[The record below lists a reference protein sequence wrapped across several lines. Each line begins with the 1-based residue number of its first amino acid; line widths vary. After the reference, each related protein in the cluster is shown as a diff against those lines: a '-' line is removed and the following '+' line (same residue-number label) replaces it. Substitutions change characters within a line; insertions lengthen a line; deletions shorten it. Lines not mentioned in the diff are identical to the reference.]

1 MHLTRFTDYSL
12 RVLVYLA
19 VKGEE
24 RSTIQEI
31 ASSFDISRNH
41 LMKVVQDLSQQGYI
55 TAIRGKNGGLL
66 LKKSPEDIRLG
77 RLVRDTEHD
86 INLVECFGEDNEC
99 KITPAC
105 RLKPILAEALRGFF
119 AVLDKYTLADMLGPQ
134 ESQLV
139 QLLRIEPLTR
149 RKDDTAPPLAP

>member
-12 RVLVYLA
+12 RVLIYLA

-31 ASSFDISRNH
+31 ASSFDVSRNH
-41 LMKVVQDLSQQGYI
+41 LMKVVQDLSHKGYI
-55 TAIRGKNGGLL
+55 TAFRGKNGGLL
-66 LKKSPEDIRLG
+66 LKKPPETIRLG
-77 RLVRDTEHD
+77 KLVRDTEND
-86 INLVECFGEDNEC
+86 LQLVECFGEDNEC

-105 RLKPILAEALRGFF
+105 RLKPILAEALRAFL

-134 ESQLV
+134 EAQLV

-149 RKDDTAPPLAP
+149 SKTDTASPLAP

>member
-12 RVLVYLA
+12 RVLIYLA

-24 RSTIQEI
+24 RSTIHEI
-31 ASSFDISRNH
+31 ATSFEVSRNH
-41 LMKVVQDLSQQGYI
+41 LMKVVQDLSHKGYI
-55 TAIRGKNGGLL
+55 TAVRGKNGGLL
-66 LKKSPEDIRLG
+66 LKKPPEEIRLG
-77 RLVRDTEHD
+77 RLVRDTEND
-86 INLVECFGEDNEC
+86 LQLVECFGEANEC

-105 RLKPILAEALRGFF
+105 RLKPILAEALRAFLT
-119 AVLDKYTLADMLGPQ
+119 VLDKYTLADMLGPQ

-149 RKDDTAPPLAP
+149 SRTDTPPPLVS